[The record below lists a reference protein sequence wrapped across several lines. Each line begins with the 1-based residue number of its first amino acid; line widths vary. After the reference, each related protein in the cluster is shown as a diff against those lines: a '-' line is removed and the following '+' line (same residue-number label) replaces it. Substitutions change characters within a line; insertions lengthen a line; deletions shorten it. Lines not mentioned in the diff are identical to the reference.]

1 MYFMDPTTGI
11 AVVFGAQVSP
21 SPDIEVYKMA
31 IKLEHT
37 LYKGLNVG
45 VHKLWNME
53 VIQICKL
60 MYINGKL
67 VLKLLL
73 GLMRWVF
80 RRRTGASHWKSEVAA
95 WLSNSTGSR

>member
-45 VHKLWNME
+45 VHKL
-53 VIQICKL
+53 
-60 MYINGKL
+60 
-67 VLKLLL
+67 
-73 GLMRWVF
+73 
-80 RRRTGASHWKSEVAA
+80 
-95 WLSNSTGSR
+95 